1 MKNLKKLCEYF
12 AVAFPI
18 VLVCGFIGLVI
29 KEVDRGTFYDL
40 DTSEAL
46 VFCLQL
52 GMTTFTALIPY
63 SLSIATFLSFWT
75 MKGEKWT
82 DFFRALA
89 IGLLL
94 VLPLSAMTYYY
105 DWLMRPQAMAESA
118 WKIIDRRMSY
128 PKELTDKYGITK
140 ADVLNKM
147 PETMPETK
155 LVARM
160 DSLNASFQADTD
172 TCGQLLSILPDTLA
186 SEAYGIYRLEEM
198 GIAYQYAEHPAAD
211 KDSLMFIQQT
221 VLYQRAIQAW
231 ETLKELLRH
240 REAYF
245 DRSLNTACIYIA
257 YLLFALLSYLLRY
270 KPIKK
275 ILTVFAMLIAAA
287 WIYHEIDTLVQ
298 ARAKKIKTVSDQ
310 IVDRTY
316 DEIKGKR
323 EKERNTDND

>member
-94 VLPLSAMTYYY
+94 VLP
-105 DWLMRPQAMAESA
+105 
-118 WKIIDRRMSY
+118 
-128 PKELTDKYGITK
+128 
-140 ADVLNKM
+140 
-147 PETMPETK
+147 
-155 LVARM
+155 
-160 DSLNASFQADTD
+160 
-172 TCGQLLSILPDTLA
+172 
-186 SEAYGIYRLEEM
+186 
-198 GIAYQYAEHPAAD
+198 
-211 KDSLMFIQQT
+211 
-221 VLYQRAIQAW
+221 
-231 ETLKELLRH
+231 
-240 REAYF
+240 
-245 DRSLNTACIYIA
+245 
-257 YLLFALLSYLLRY
+257 
-270 KPIKK
+270 
-275 ILTVFAMLIAAA
+275 
-287 WIYHEIDTLVQ
+287 
-298 ARAKKIKTVSDQ
+298 
-310 IVDRTY
+310 
-316 DEIKGKR
+316 
-323 EKERNTDND
+323 